1 MVIWVCEASEVNNL
15 TASAVG
21 PNSRDVTEVIPL
33 LLRRLHP
40 RNAYSGSVPFGSDNN
55 FTPIS
60 CLKNC
65 PKLGFRLKTL
75 ARGGQGHISIAL
87 SKYGESLPLRL
98 SSVFVFVSACDLV
111 FVTVIT
117 TEASVDSMCHGLS
130 EYVQLYGSV
139 KPRK

>member
-15 TASAVG
+15 TALAVG

-75 ARGGQGHISIAL
+75 ARGGQSFLLCL
-87 SKYGESLPLRL
+87 SLSLRVTLSLSL
-98 SSVFVFVSACDLV
+98 SSRRRQWIVCIMSFRNMYGNV
-111 FVTVIT
+111 
-117 TEASVDSMCHGLS
+117 GL
-130 EYVQLYGSV
+130 
-139 KPRK
+139 

>member
-15 TASAVG
+15 TALAVG

-75 ARGGQGHISIAL
+75 ARGGQSFLLCLSLSLSLCLCHVIVIA
-87 SKYGESLPLRL
+87 
-98 SSVFVFVSACDLV
+98 D
-111 FVTVIT
+111 VILFPMMYN
-117 TEASVDSMCHGLS
+117 VLGLT
-130 EYVQLYGSV
+130 
-139 KPRK
+139 

>member
-15 TASAVG
+15 TALAVG

-75 ARGGQGHISIAL
+75 ARGGRGHISIAL
-87 SKYGESLPLRL
+87 SKYDDDVYWQSP
-98 SSVFVFVSACDLV
+98 SW
-111 FVTVIT
+111 
-117 TEASVDSMCHGLS
+117 
-130 EYVQLYGSV
+130 
-139 KPRK
+139 

>member
-15 TASAVG
+15 TALAVG

-75 ARGGQGHISIAL
+75 ARGGQSFLLCL
-87 SKYGESLPLRL
+87 SLSLSLRVTLSLSL
-98 SSVFVFVSACDLV
+98 SSRRRQWIVCVMSFRN
-111 FVTVIT
+111 TYGY
-117 TEASVDSMCHGLS
+117 MGL
-130 EYVQLYGSV
+130 
-139 KPRK
+139 

>member
-15 TASAVG
+15 TALAVG

-75 ARGGQGHISIAL
+75 ARGGQSFLLCL
-87 SKYGESLPLRL
+87 SLSLSLRVTLSLSL
-98 SSVFVFVSACDLV
+98 SSRRRQWIVCVMSFRN
-111 FVTVIT
+111 
-117 TEASVDSMCHGLS
+117 MYGYMGL
-130 EYVQLYGSV
+130 
-139 KPRK
+139 